1 MGYFRTASWEKRKM
15 RNLSDDIFKG
25 WLIYKFRYLIL
36 IIVIGTI
43 TVISYVMISLN
54 NEAREKGYNDF
65 YDKTIQYD
73 DAGNMIDKKQ
83 IEEKEEEI

>member
-1 MGYFRTASWEKRKM
+1 MS
-15 RNLSDDIFKG
+15 NLSDDIFKG

-54 NEAREKGYNDF
+54 KEAREKGYNDF

-83 IEEKEEEI
+83 IEEKEEEV

>member
-1 MGYFRTASWEKRKM
+1 MS
-15 RNLSDDIFKG
+15 NLSDDIFKG

-73 DAGNMIDKKQ
+73 DADNMIDKKQ
-83 IEEKEEEI
+83 IEEKEEEV

>member
-1 MGYFRTASWEKRKM
+1 MSS
-15 RNLSDDIFKG
+15 LSDDIFKG

-54 NEAREKGYNDF
+54 NEAREKGYNDL

>member
-1 MGYFRTASWEKRKM
+1 MS
-15 RNLSDDIFKG
+15 NLSDDIFKG

-54 NEAREKGYNDF
+54 NEAREKGYNGF

>member
-1 MGYFRTASWEKRKM
+1 MS
-15 RNLSDDIFKG
+15 NLSDDIFKG

-36 IIVIGTI
+36 IIAIGTI
-43 TVISYVMISLN
+43 TTISYVMISLN

-83 IEEKEEEI
+83 IEEKELTKRQ

>member
-1 MGYFRTASWEKRKM
+1 MS
-15 RNLSDDIFKG
+15 NLSDDIFKG
-25 WLIYKFRYLIL
+25 WLIYKCRYLIL

-54 NEAREKGYNDF
+54 NEARKKGYNDF

-83 IEEKEEEI
+83 IEEKEEEV

>member
-1 MGYFRTASWEKRKM
+1 
-15 RNLSDDIFKG
+15 
-25 WLIYKFRYLIL
+25 
-36 IIVIGTI
+36 
-43 TVISYVMISLN
+43 MISLN

-83 IEEKEEEI
+83 IEEKEEDV

>member
-1 MGYFRTASWEKRKM
+1 
-15 RNLSDDIFKG
+15 
-25 WLIYKFRYLIL
+25 
-36 IIVIGTI
+36 
-43 TVISYVMISLN
+43 MISLN

-83 IEEKEEEI
+83 IEEKEGEV

>member
-1 MGYFRTASWEKRKM
+1 MS
-15 RNLSDDIFKG
+15 NLSDDIFKG

-43 TVISYVMISLN
+43 TTISYVMISLN